1 MQIAAL
7 VDEALNCAG
16 LMIRPDTDECVQ
28 ITLSWER
35 VLLPIPDE
43 WLAEALILAL
53 RGHDREGLISPGRVV
68 AAWDEIR
75 AQNARKRTEAEGQ
88 KYLVDRSPTTNN
100 ARYFAA
106 GLEAARRMRGI
117 STPAG
122 ELFDEADVQ
131 AALRAI
137 APMQDHGERQRLEEM
152 RRQPADVRAEYK
164 RPGRD
169 TLEKLTGVKAR

>member
-1 MQIAAL
+1 M
-7 VDEALNCAG
+7 NCAG

-35 VLLPIPDE
+35 VLAPIPDE
-43 WLAEALILAL
+43 WLAESLILAI

-75 AQNARKRTEAEGQ
+75 AQNARKRTEAEGR
-88 KYLVDRSPTTNN
+88 KYLAASSRTVDNERH
-100 ARYFAA
+100 FAA
-106 GLEAARRMRGI
+106 GLEAARRIRGI

-122 ELFDEADVQ
+122 ELHDEADVQ

-137 APMQDHGERQRLEEM
+137 APMQDQKERDRLAEM
-152 RRQPADVRAEYK
+152 RSQPDEVRNAYK

-169 TLEKLTGVKAR
+169 TLEKLTGVRPGRNRK